1 MKLLEIILIAI
12 GLSMDAFAVSI
23 TLGLSVEKPRAK
35 EILTPG
41 VYFGFFQALM
51 PIIGYF
57 AGTYFAA
64 KIQEFDHWVAFI
76 LLGII
81 GGNMIR
87 ESLSKEEEEE
97 ANDENSFKFFKMLG
111 LAIATSIDALAVGV
125 TFAFF
130 QTNIFKAA
138 IIIGSI
144 TCVISM
150 AGVKIGNIFGTR
162 FKSKAEFIGGAVL
175 VLLGIKIVI
184 EHLFFS

>member
-1 MKLLEIILIAI
+1 MRLFEIILIAV

-23 TLGLSVEKPRAK
+23 TLGLSVEKPKAK
-35 EILTPG
+35 EIITPG
-41 VYFGFFQALM
+41 VFFGFFQALM

-57 AGTYFAA
+57 AGINFAG
-64 KIQEFDHWVAFI
+64 KIQEFEHWVAFV

-87 ESLSKEEEEE
+87 ESLSKKEEK
-97 ANDENSFKFFKMLG
+97 ANEDSFQFIKMLV
-111 LAIATSIDALAVGV
+111 LAIATSIDALAIGV

-130 QTNIFKAA
+130 KINIFKAA

-144 TCVISM
+144 TFIISM
-150 AGVKIGNIFGTR
+150 AGVKIGNIFGTK

-184 EHLFFS
+184 EHLFF